1 MTFKQIICRHKYDD
15 RNLMCKHDKVR
26 GVFVFRNK
34 CVKCG
39 LESLE
44 EINDYFLYI
53 AAKSERAER
62 ND

>member
-1 MTFKQIICRHKYDD
+1 MTSMQVLCKHKYDD
-15 RNLMCKHDKVR
+15 RNFMCKHDKVR
-26 GVFVFRNK
+26 GVFVFQNK

-39 LESLE
+39 LEFSE
-44 EINDYFLYI
+44 EITDYALYI